1 MSTVTDVSNIIGEY
15 MLKGWIL
22 TDSPCPQCKNIPL
35 MRSPKNQTPTVHFC
49 ANCDG
54 DAQRI
59 VQTST
64 SPSLTSNSSISPRN
78 THSRSSTPATEI
90 SDVPSSPTFSIPA
103 ETPESRRRREQ
114 SDRASSEIGNRL
126 LKGWALLGEECVN
139 EDCFGIPL
147 VRPPKSSGEN
157 HRVRLKYRLLSALQ
171 FLLEEQECVI
181 CGRLYVGEGELVE
194 AELPHSS
201 ALQSSNQTFPMRT
214 DISSSN
220 VSGATY
226 LPSLSSFNLETY
238 IRAVAAHWNH
248 ASSNYICE
256 PNDESTISALNIT
269 THALKQTLISLS
281 GRLTSSAGSSILV
294 DPHTISSIVDTI
306 SKTTQAL
313 AEVKKLKQVERA
325 GI

>member
-54 DAQRI
+54 DAQRSGNSSLLSFHHSLHLSKMYTV

-157 HRVRLKYRLLSALQ
+157 QRVRLQSHK
-171 FLLEEQECVI
+171 ECVI

-194 AELPHSS
+194 AELPRSS
-201 ALQSSNQTFPMRT
+201 ALQSSNQNLPMRT

-220 VSGATY
+220 VSGATK
-226 LPSLSSFNLETY
+226 LTFELLQPTGTMLHPTTS
-238 IRAVAAHWNH
+238 
-248 ASSNYICE
+248 

-269 THALKQTLISLS
+269 THALEQTLISLS

>member
-78 THSRSSTPATEI
+78 THSQSSTPATEI

-157 HRVRLKYRLLSALQ
+157 HR
-171 FLLEEQECVI
+171 ECVI

-220 VSGATY
+220 VSGATKY
-226 LPSLSSFNLETY
+226 HVTESIDRPT
-238 IRAVAAHWNH
+238 
-248 ASSNYICE
+248 ASPEKQPTGTMLHPTTS

-269 THALKQTLISLS
+269 THALEQTLISLS